1 MPFEGLAQQ
10 QWNVGQTI
18 NITGRVVTDDGTPP
32 PQPASV
38 ALSCG
43 GSAGASAS
51 TESSGKFSISVGGE
65 AERVNSYRPVPGYGI
80 GGSIDRL
87 EQRMRGCEVRVTLA
101 GFRAAPVQLTGR
113 RISDN
118 PDVGTIVLRRTGKV
132 EATTTSFSSLSA
144 PKEARKAFEKG
155 VSQNRSRQ
163 YEEAR
168 LSLAEAVE
176 EHPQY
181 AEAWYELGVAYLGLK
196 RRNEATA
203 AFNKSV
209 ESDAKFIK
217 PRLALL
223 ELSLTSNSWTK
234 ILEASDAVIRLDS
247 FSYTQAWYFTG
258 LAHLQLGSFGEAEKS
273 ALQAIKLDDG
283 KRFPKA
289 HYILGLALAGQSD
302 LKGAAQS
309 LRAYLAMEPNAKDI
323 DIVRQQLSD
332 IEGRLASQP

>member
-1 MPFEGLAQQ
+1 VAEFGVRTVVVAATMTLVLPFEGLAQQ

-18 NITGRVVTDDGTPP
+18 NITGRVVTDDGAPP

-118 PDVGTIVLRRTGKV
+118 PESGLLFRVRREDWLRRIHS
-132 EATTTSFSSLSA
+132 ALSSS
-144 PKEARKAFEKG
+144 PKESRMAFEKG

-163 YEEAR
+163 YR
-168 LSLAEAVE
+168 RPGS
-176 EHPQY
+176 
-181 AEAWYELGVAYLGLK
+181 AWQK
-196 RRNEATA
+196 RWRSTRNTP
-203 AFNKSV
+203 
-209 ESDAKFIK
+209 K
-217 PRLALL
+217 PG
-223 ELSLTSNSWTK
+223 TN
-234 ILEASDAVIRLDS
+234 
-247 FSYTQAWYFTG
+247 
-258 LAHLQLGSFGEAEKS
+258 
-273 ALQAIKLDDG
+273 
-283 KRFPKA
+283 
-289 HYILGLALAGQSD
+289 
-302 LKGAAQS
+302 
-309 LRAYLAMEPNAKDI
+309 
-323 DIVRQQLSD
+323 
-332 IEGRLASQP
+332 